1 MLIKLIVYAFLNFNY
16 HSYLCTSD
24 MNTNT
29 ESLSRHLPRIIS
41 GNANITSYVGDTVT
55 LPCEVANLAKHH
67 VIWLKFNENIP
78 LTLTVGY
85 EQFSRNMRYR
95 VVRHQEEPIEAWN
108 FEIRRVTMEDKG
120 LYECMIKINSKHKIR
135 AFVSLEVKPEK
146 EILYNNAEAL
156 AFFSNNCKII
166 LLIIKMAYYLFY
178 LFRCWK

>member
-1 MLIKLIVYAFLNFNY
+1 MLIKLIFYVFLNFNY
-16 HSYLCTSD
+16 YSYIYTSD
-24 MNTNT
+24 LTAKS
-29 ESLSRHLPRIIS
+29 EYLLSNLPRIVS
-41 GNANITSYVGDTVT
+41 GNVNVTSYVGDTVT
-55 LPCEVANLAKHH
+55 LPCEVANLSKYH

-108 FEIRRVTMEDKG
+108 FEIRKVTMDDKG

-135 AFVSLEVKPEK
+135 AFVNLEVKPAK

-156 AFFSNNCKII
+156 AFFSNNCKILSI
-166 LLIIKMAYYLFY
+166 SY
-178 LFRCWK
+178 